1 MVEDETSHGT
11 QIDTVEGKSKLHTLR
26 CRADSCMRTH
36 VVQMGAE
43 AMMCA
48 GKRQIC
54 AALNDDARSRQPC
67 RRGHMIKK
75 VPSIIIKLKFLNDVV
90 LSKDSLLSINI
101 IHSEALKWFKT
112 RRVEHPQ

>member
-1 MVEDETSHGT
+1 
-11 QIDTVEGKSKLHTLR
+11 
-26 CRADSCMRTH
+26 
-36 VVQMGAE
+36 
-43 AMMCA
+43 MMCA

-54 AALNDDARSRQPC
+54 AALNDARSRQPC

-75 VPSIIIKLKFLNDVV
+75 VPSMIIKLKLKFLNDVV
-90 LSKDSLLSINI
+90 LSKDSLLSI